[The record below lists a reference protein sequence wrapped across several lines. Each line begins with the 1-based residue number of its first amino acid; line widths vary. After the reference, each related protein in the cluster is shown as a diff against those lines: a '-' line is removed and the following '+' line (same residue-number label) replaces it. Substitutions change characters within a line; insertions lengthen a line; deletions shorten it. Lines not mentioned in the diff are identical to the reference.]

1 MGSLGP
7 HDGFQLRVFGAYIT
21 QAFGHTP
28 YHVGSSLTKKARY
41 RDVDVRLILPDDEYA
56 AYFGPWDQPP
66 EPGMGG
72 PRLHMLELAWT
83 TLGKKLTGLPIDF
96 QIQPQTLANQE
107 SGLRSALLITED
119 DLPVVRTKEESRG

>member
-7 HDGFQLRVFGAYIT
+7 HDGFQLRVFGAYVK

-28 YHVGSSLTKKARY
+28 YHVGSSLTEKAKY

-56 AYFGPWDQPP
+56 IYFGPWDERP

-72 PRLHMLELAWT
+72 PRLHMWNFAWT
-83 TLGKKLTGLPIDF
+83 TFGRKVTGLPIDF

-107 SGLRSALLITED
+107 TGMRSALLITED
-119 DLPVVRTKEESRG
+119 DLAVVRTK